1 MSVGTASR
9 QKAEHQ
15 PAACPL
21 QNLDGSS
28 LQGIAVKVHL
38 CGGSPGAAAS
48 RQLEKT
54 CASRVRMR
62 TTPPRHSFSLATI
75 ELDLLSA
82 AHRVRGPSS
91 ETPSRLPHRHTHM
104 SPCAARAAG
113 DRRTTSLERL
123 KACLLHKTCL
133 SPKSPDSFHAVT
145 GRASGAK
152 RSGPPRSLG
161 YGRRFT
167 DRPAGRED

>member
-15 PAACPL
+15 PSACPL

-48 RQLEKT
+48 RQLENT
-54 CASRVRMR
+54 CASHVRMR
-62 TTPPRHSFSLATI
+62 TIPPRHSFSLATI
-75 ELDLLSA
+75 ELDLPSA
-82 AHRVRGPSS
+82 VRRVQVRSN
-91 ETPSRLPHRHTHM
+91 ETPSRLPHRHTHT
-104 SPCAARAAG
+104 SPCAVRAAG

-133 SPKSPDSFHAVT
+133 SPKSPDAFHAVT

>member
-1 MSVGTASR
+1 VSVGTASR

-15 PAACPL
+15 PSARPL

-28 LQGIAVKVHL
+28 LQWIAVKVYL

-48 RQLEKT
+48 RQLENT
-54 CASRVRMR
+54 CASHVRMR
-62 TTPPRHSFSLATI
+62 TIPPRHSFSLATT
-75 ELDLLSA
+75 ELDLPSA
-82 AHRVRGPSS
+82 AHRAPARSS
-91 ETPSRLPHRHTHM
+91 EIPSKLPRRHTHT
-104 SPCAARAAG
+104 SPCAARVAG

-133 SPKSPDSFHAVT
+133 SAKSPEVFHSVT

-152 RSGPPRSLG
+152 RSGPPRLLG